1 MAIEIKNISIDL
13 DYMIKET
20 DVDKTD
26 DISYR
31 FYQLGEKIDRALRDA
46 EIINKREVILK
57 LKLTDYSE
65 LEKQSKQF

>member
-31 FYQLGEKIDRALRDA
+31 FY
-46 EIINKREVILK
+46 
-57 LKLTDYSE
+57 
-65 LEKQSKQF
+65 